1 MGQTEMLA
9 IHVYRQREAY
19 QAMSAFRRMEGREAG
34 PAALGVLAPPGRRTH
49 LILRPR
55 ALLWD
60 LVLLRPADASV
71 FREMDREEAVAIAE
85 DLVHA
90 LEAWAA
96 GAPGCVETALA
107 PQGVGVWLR
116 VHAGHFSLLLCPR
129 TPGRPYEAERFA
141 DEDAARA
148 AAADLTL
155 ILRPPPGAKQELYFN
170 TRHFGR

>member
-1 MGQTEMLA
+1 
-9 IHVYRQREAY
+9 
-19 QAMSAFRRMEGREAG
+19 MSAFRRVEGKEAG

-71 FREMDREEAVAIAE
+71 FREMDRDEAVATAE
-85 DLVHA
+85 ELVRA

-96 GAPGCVETALA
+96 GAPGRVETASA
-107 PQGVGVWLR
+107 PQGVGVWLY
-116 VHAGHFSLLLCPR
+116 VHAGLFSLLLCPR

-141 DEDAARA
+141 DGDAARA
-148 AAADLTL
+148 AANDLAP
-155 ILRPPPGAKQELYFN
+155 ILRPPPGAQQELYFN